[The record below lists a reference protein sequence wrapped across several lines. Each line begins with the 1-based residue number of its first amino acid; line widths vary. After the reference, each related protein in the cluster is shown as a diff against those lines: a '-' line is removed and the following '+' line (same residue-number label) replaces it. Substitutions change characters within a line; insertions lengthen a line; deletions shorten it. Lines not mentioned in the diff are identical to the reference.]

1 MSSPS
6 RRLVASPVGSLG
18 LEVRNGQLTLL
29 HLDPPED
36 FLVDTTADDRTVG
49 DPVLDRVQTQLD
61 EYFAGARTQFDLPLG
76 GAGTPFRRVVWS
88 ALQEIPYGTTMSY
101 GAVARRVGVPTGAQ
115 AVGAACG
122 SNPIAIVVPCHRV
135 LGADGLL
142 IGFAGGLERK
152 RDLLA
157 WEQRESLLF

>member
-1 MSSPS
+1 MSAAS
-6 RRLVASPVGSLG
+6 RRLVASPVGTLG
-18 LEVRNGQLTLL
+18 LEVHDGRLTLL

-36 FLVDTTADDRTVG
+36 FLADGTAEDV
-49 DPVLDRVQTQLD
+49 VLDRAQTQLD
-61 EYFAGARTQFDLPLG
+61 EYFAGVRTRFDLPLG
-76 GAGTPFRRVVWS
+76 GEGTPFRRAVWS
-88 ALQEIPYGTTMSY
+88 ALQEIPYGTTLSY
-101 GAVARRVGVPTGAQ
+101 GAVARLVGVPTGAQ

-135 LGADGLL
+135 LGADGRL